1 MFLKIISTNVKIE
14 GISETIYEI
23 SVKDA
28 RNYYMR
34 KSVYDKINSGEYYL
48 FFINGN
54 MVVYDSKKDR
64 KEIEKLNNYIY

>member
-28 RNYYMR
+28 RNYYIR

-54 MVVYDSKKDR
+54 MAVYDSKKDR